1 MHLADTTFFRF
12 RSRTSHLA
20 ARRRSLLRPTLSW
33 LTFCRTPLRRKR
45 KASPASL
52 DCGGPLKRICPS
64 PRCSPPTAP
73 PSPLKA
79 PRGAQATS
87 PHWRPLKIRDTPGF
101 LPAGLLQVAGSVHA
115 VRDAQHFPCISIS
128 FPCLYGLIRSYL
140 HARGHCELSS
150 TSAKCISLPSG
161 GRSERGPRVGI
172 PLKLF
177 HSHTSVCLPSHLVD
191 AYLSGWSAR
200 EGRLVVSG
208 QASTSPGTL
217 TAWSWE
223 RFIWLSFTFFHSW
236 RTLMSSSG
244 WTTWQWCFTSI
255 VRGVPGCGP

>member
-1 MHLADTTFFRF
+1 MHIADTKFFRF

-52 DCGGPLKRICPS
+52 DCSGPLKRICSS

-150 TSAKCISLPSG
+150 TSAKCIFLPSG
-161 GRSERGPRVGI
+161 GRSERGPRVDI
-172 PLKLF
+172 PLELF
-177 HSHTSVCLPSHLVD
+177 HSPTSVCLPSHLEGPAKSVALGPSYD
-191 AYLSGWSAR
+191 AV
-200 EGRLVVSG
+200 RLHTPICSVNSSDRASVLQQEVS
-208 QASTSPGTL
+208 SLLLKGTID
-217 TAWSWE
+217 E
-223 RFIWLSFTFFHSW
+223 VP
-236 RTLMSSSG
+236 SSDLNRDFLVLKKDG
-244 WTTWQWCFTSI
+244 ICI
-255 VRGVPGCGP
+255 LY